1 MKLLPSVLIATAH
14 ACGRIPGAK
23 ETQAVIDGAKQ
34 GQHSHTWTTNS
45 PRPQVVPEQ
54 LIDKDDEWYAINDG
68 VMGGVSTGSASW
80 YALNDGVMG
89 GVSSGASV
97 PNDDYLKYKGQL
109 SLENNGGFSQIRH
122 DVKPGQFDGAS
133 SVTLHIR
140 ASAPGRDFK
149 FIASAATSDWN
160 LNIWEESLTVGTE
173 WTEVTISFDQMD
185 LQIMGKIIPDGQKL
199 TGNMIKKIG
208 FMIMDKNTTPFE
220 LHVKDIRPNEGA
232 AELEQPKPDAP
243 VEEKWYSLNDGVM
256 GGVSSG
262 SAKWYS
268 VNDGVMG
275 GISSGSAKWYSL
287 NDGVMGGVSS
297 GSVKDQDQYLVYKG
311 QLSLENNGGFSQIR
325 HDTSAFKGANGV
337 RLTLKATDAGRD
349 FKFIASASESD
360 WNLNIWEKSV
370 AVGTDETII
379 DIPFD
384 QMDLQIMG
392 KILPDGQKLTG
403 DMIKKIGFMIMDKNT
418 SAFEL
423 HIVKIEPIGHD
434 GAHSTTAAADNVATE
449 EQDEVDYAVYTQH
462 KWFSVNDD
470 VMGGKSS
477 GHFALDEKT
486 SEFLF
491 WGQLSFE
498 NRGGFASLRT
508 PVMGDELLD
517 ADGISAV
524 VTGDGR
530 TYKVTAHK
538 KGSYGMWSTEFKTT
552 ANEKTSI
559 YFPFDEMVYKGW
571 GKDADGGEFDIA
583 DINEVGLMIND
594 KLSDEFRLKIHHVK
608 RKSC

>member
-1 MKLLPSVLIATAH
+1 M
-14 ACGRIPGAK
+14 
-23 ETQAVIDGAKQ
+23 TQAVLDGAKY
-34 GQHSHTWTTNS
+34 GRGHTHEWTTNT
-45 PRPQVVPEQ
+45 PCPQILPESQ
-54 LIDKDDEWYAINDG
+54 MIGEDDEWYAINDG

-122 DVKPGQFDGAS
+122 DVEPDQFVGAS

-160 LNIWEESLTVGTE
+160 LNIWEKSLTVGTE
-173 WTEVTISFDQMD
+173 WTEVTIPFDQMD

-199 TGNMIKKIG
+199 TGDMIKKIG
-208 FMIMDKNTTPFE
+208 FMIMDKNTAPFE
-220 LHVKDIRPNEGA
+220 LHVKDIRPNKGA
-232 AELEQPKPDAP
+232 VKPEYPKPAAAP
-243 VEEKWYSLNDGVM
+243 KDEKWYSLNDGVM
-256 GGVSSG
+256 GGVSTG

-297 GSVKDQDQYLVYKG
+297 GSVKDQNQYLIYKG

-325 HDTSAFKGANGV
+325 HDTSAFNGANGV
-337 RLTLKATDAGRD
+337 RLTLKATEAGRD

-370 AVGTDETII
+370 VVGTDEVTI

-403 DMIKKIGFMIMDKNT
+403 DMVKKIGFMIMDKNT
-418 SAFEL
+418 SPFEL
-423 HIVKIEPIGHD
+423 HIINVEPIGHGD
-434 GAHSTTAAADNVATE
+434 AHSTAAAADHVAPA
-449 EQDEVDYAVYTQH
+449 DHAEVDYAQYTQH

-470 VMGGKSS
+470 VMGGKST
-477 GHFALDEKT
+477 GHFALDEDT

-508 PVMGDELLD
+508 PVSGNELHH
-517 ADGISAV
+517 ADGLAAV

-530 TYKVTAHK
+530 TYKITAHK
-538 KGSYGMWSTEFKTT
+538 KGSYGMWSTEFKTV

-559 YFPFDEMVYKGW
+559 YFPFDEMTYKGW
-571 GKDADGGEFDIA
+571 GKDAVGGAFNIG
-583 DINEVGLMIND
+583 DINEIGFMIND
-594 KLSDEFRLKIHHVK
+594 KQPDEFRLKIHHVK
-608 RKSC
+608 RK